1 VREGVVE
8 TGLRLHVVVRRAEA
22 CQRGFCVWVGG
33 GTEEAAGEE
42 EEEELVRVRAEM
54 EAVWAEARRCQGA
67 ARKMD
72 GARAEGLL
80 GFGEG
85 REEEWDEERFGMH
98 RWTYPGKESF
108 F

>member
-1 VREGVVE
+1 LCVRVGVGTDVEEGEEVVE
-8 TGLRLHVVVRRAEA
+8 EDR
-22 CQRGFCVWVGG
+22 
-33 GTEEAAGEE
+33 
-42 EEEELVRVRAEM
+42 VRVRAEM
-54 EAVWAEARRCQGA
+54 ETVWAEARRCQGA